1 VLHEFNKRNRCVTSA
16 LHSQRGTFDEANDDV
31 VKDASQL
38 AVMGKIKEQLN

>member
-1 VLHEFNKRNRCVTSA
+1 MNSTKGTVTA
-16 LHSQRGTFDEANDDV
+16 TPAFPSQRGTFGEANDDV